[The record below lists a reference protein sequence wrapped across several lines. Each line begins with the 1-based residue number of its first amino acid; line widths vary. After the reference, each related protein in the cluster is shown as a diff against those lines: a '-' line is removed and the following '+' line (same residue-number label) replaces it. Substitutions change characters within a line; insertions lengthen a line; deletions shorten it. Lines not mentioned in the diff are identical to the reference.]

1 MLAIGYRKI
10 NRTSDFVE
18 AEKINAINSMTIIR
32 EPINISDII
41 EMASNRYGDMVK
53 AVADVRRE
61 LVAVD
66 SDLHSDLETLLLED
80 GSMQEDLWGYN
91 IYPELE
97 GEDFIE
103 FDSLINIRPRQ
114 NNFSRNV
121 EDVQIQKA
129 IVEITNKYIQR

>member
-1 MLAIGYRKI
+1 M
-10 NRTSDFVE
+10 
-18 AEKINAINSMTIIR
+18 IIIK
-32 EPINISDII
+32 EPININNIV

-80 GSMQEDLWGYN
+80 GSAQEDLWGYN
-91 IYPELE
+91 IYPELD
-97 GEDFIE
+97 GKDFIE

-114 NNFSRNV
+114 NNFSRDV

-129 IVEITNKYIQR
+129 IIAITNKYILR